1 MEAENM
7 ENIAQLFR
15 NLRFKK
21 KLFGGVDEK
30 DVWKKLDTVQKEYRA
45 AYEMQR
51 ERYEAR
57 LQERDEI
64 IALFKEMQK
73 RPQESA
79 DE

>member
-73 RPQESA
+73 HPQESA